1 MSDSSGRPNLRL
13 PPHSLE
19 AERSVLGGLLLVPE
33 AWDKVAD
40 KLSEKDFYRNDH
52 RLIFRAIAAL
62 NADNQPSDVIT
73 VSEWLKVHHLDTDA
87 GGVDYLTEIAA
98 TTPGAANIE
107 AYADIVRE
115 KSILR
120 QLVDIGGRLTEQA
133 LNPPEGETSDQLLE
147 RAESQVFSIR
157 EQISRTRSG
166 FVDMQ
171 DLVSEVLEQ
180 IDVMK
185 DSDSD
190 VTGLKTGYLDFD
202 QAVLGLQKSDLIIIA
217 GRPAM
222 GKTSFAMNIAE
233 KVACAHFLEN
243 TDKKHTVAVF
253 SMEMSAQQLAVR
265 LFSSLS
271 SIENKRLKTGKLYD
285 EDWGP
290 LGSAATMLSKSN
302 LFIDDTPALTPMDIR
317 ARCRRLARRQGGL
330 DLVVIDYLQLMQGG
344 GRADNRTEE
353 ISQIS
358 RSLKSLAKELNVP
371 VIALSQLN
379 RSLEQRKDRR
389 PMMADLRESG
399 AIEQDADL
407 ILFVYRDVVYNP
419 ETPEPNKAEIIIG
432 KNRHG
437 PTDTINLTFNGQY
450 YRFDNYKFDDSVVL
464 TVHDDPYNG
473 SLTPAPQRAGN
484 GNLSDK
490 PGTQE

>member
-1 MSDSSGRPNLRL
+1 MSEQTPRL

-33 AWDKVAD
+33 AWEKVVD
-40 KLSEKDFYRNDH
+40 KLSEEDFYRNDH
-52 RLIFRAIAAL
+52 RLIYRAIASLHAG
-62 NADNQPSDVIT
+62 DKPSDVIT
-73 VSEWLKVHHLDTDA
+73 VADWLETHQLDADA

-107 AYADIVRE
+107 AYAGIVRE

-120 QLVDIGGRLTEQA
+120 QLVDIGGTLTEQA
-133 LNPPEGETSDQLLE
+133 LSPPEGKTSDQILE
-147 RAESQVFSIR
+147 LAETKVFSIR

-166 FVDMQ
+166 FADMRQ
-171 DLVSEVLEQ
+171 LIGGVLDQ
-180 IDVMK
+180 IDLMSE
-185 DSDSD
+185 SDSLI
-190 VTGLKTGYLDFD
+190 TGLETGFVDFD

-233 KVACAHFLEN
+233 NIACSHM
-243 TDKKHTVAVF
+243 KKDGAEKRTVAVF
-253 SMEMSAQQLAVR
+253 SMEMSASQLAMR
-265 LFSSLS
+265 LVSSLS
-271 SIENKRLKTGKLYD
+271 SIDNKRLKTGNLYD
-285 EDWGP
+285 EDWTP
-290 LGSAATMLSKSN
+290 LRSAADMLNQSN

-317 ARCRRLARRQGGL
+317 ARCRRLARKMGGL
-330 DLVVIDYLQLMQGG
+330 DLIVVDYLQLMQGG
-344 GRADNRTEE
+344 GRTDNRTEE

-358 RSLKSLAKELNVP
+358 RSLKALAKEMDVP

-407 ILFVYRDVVYNP
+407 ILFVYRDAVYNP
-419 ETPEPNKAEIIIG
+419 ETPEPKKAEIIIG

-437 PTDTINLTFNGQY
+437 PTDTINLTFNGQF
-450 YRFDNYKFDDSVVL
+450 YRFDNYKFDDEIVVN
-464 TVHDDPYNG
+464 TEVY
-473 SLTPAPQRAGN
+473 A
-484 GNLSDK
+484 
-490 PGTQE
+490 E